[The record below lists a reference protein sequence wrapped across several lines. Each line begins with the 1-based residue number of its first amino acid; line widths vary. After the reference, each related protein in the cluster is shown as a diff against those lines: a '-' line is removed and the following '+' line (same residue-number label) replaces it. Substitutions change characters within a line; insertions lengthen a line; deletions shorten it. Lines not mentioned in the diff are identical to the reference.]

1 MKQNHP
7 KSRKHGGKR
16 PGAGAKKGGYR
27 RPYRNPDL
35 WCIYV
40 LHEAG
45 DTSVCKIGITSYS
58 WSARM
63 AALQTGNWRKLV
75 GAGHFDLD
83 SQEDASIL
91 EGRVHNLLE
100 QKRVNG
106 EWFQIEAK
114 TAFAIIAA
122 AMVEMQVQKMPEQK
136 TLL

>member
-1 MKQNHP
+1 
-7 KSRKHGGKR
+7 
-16 PGAGAKKGGYR
+16 
-27 RPYRNPDL
+27 
-35 WCIYV
+35 
-40 LHEAG
+40 
-45 DTSVCKIGITSYS
+45 
-58 WSARM
+58 M